1 MANKTITTSSVDLNA
16 NTTTSTHPLYG
27 TEPIKDDKIFVT
39 NVSTPNELYKFAS
52 YNTLFTLSALNQADI
67 ENTKTLLTSR
77 PHDIIIKSGGIA
89 DSNFGTHM
97 ESSANARESRRDPNN
112 AFNKTVD
119 KARLG
124 AVLGKSS
131 RTFKKDRDL
140 YFNEVTMNAIPGLN
154 EKRRLTSVT
163 QINMTII
170 EPAGITLFERMRAAA
185 ANNGYLDHLDAPY
198 LLTVE
203 FAGFDEHGNQPPGI
217 KKERLKRLIP
227 IKMTNMQ
234 LDVDQGGTVY
244 TATAIPYNEF
254 AYFDQ
259 YNYPRTSGTLFS
271 KDQKLSTVVQDLED
285 ILNRQNEDETETSGV
300 SIPDTYEISID
311 KSFNPQG
318 ITINNEFFNESPMT
332 SQSVDPGFRR
342 ALTGDTAGSNFM
354 QINSTTSVIKI
365 LEEMMK
371 ADPRFSDINFKKWKS
386 KVANTLSGVESTS
399 GTQAVYE
406 ASKNKA
412 DMWFDYF
419 RIRSSVVPT
428 EKYDLKRQTNVKKI
442 KFVVSPYRVHAY
454 SLSIPGVSTG
464 QNFKNFVYKTYNYIF
479 TGDNVDV
486 LDLGINYKVA
496 YFQSRLKDVE
506 SDASRKNKYAQSS
519 TTKKRGVD
527 NPDDTVQD
535 QNLTYRSNPGGAKSN
550 GTNKTGGGF
559 TFVDQFIDELT
570 HPLADMVN
578 IRMEILG
585 DPAWLGQSQFIPAV
599 PEKVADGVSRDDT
612 IDFWRGNLNAVWDVK
627 RGCYNPDLAE
637 PIIMLNFKM
646 PTDLDD
652 KTGIYEM
659 GSSQQGMFSGLY
671 RVVQVEHNFNGGRYT
686 NVLQLTRFNNQGVYI
701 SSPVDEYVTT
711 VSKDGTSIVGTKKE
725 ADEFAQYLKD
735 EGGGLSEVIN
745 IGRKIKDLYT
755 EAKNIFSR
763 GRL

>member
-1 MANKTITTSSVDLNA
+1 MAKTITTSSVDLNA
-16 NTTTSTHPLYG
+16 KVSKTVHPLYG
-27 TEPIKDDKIFVT
+27 EAKTKEDKKFVHD
-39 NVSTPNELYKFAS
+39 VSTPNELHKFAS
-52 YNTLFTLSALNQADI
+52 YNSLFTLSALNQADI
-67 ENTKTLLTSR
+67 ENTKTLLTGK

-89 DSNFGTHM
+89 DSNSASHA
-97 ESSANARESRRDPNN
+97 ESSANNWERQLDPNN

-119 KARLG
+119 NARMG

-131 RTFKKDRDL
+131 STFKRDRDL
-140 YFNEVTMNAIPGLN
+140 YFKEVTLNAIPGLN

-163 QINMTII
+163 QITMTII

-203 FAGFDEHGNQPPGI
+203 FAGFDELGNHPPDI
-217 KKERLKRLIP
+217 KKERLKRVIP
-227 IKMTNMQ
+227 VKMTNME
-234 LDVDQGGTVY
+234 LDVNQGGTVY

-285 ILNRQNEDETETSGV
+285 ILNRQNEDETKTSGV
-300 SIPDTYEISID
+300 SIPDKYEISID
-311 KSFNPQG
+311 ESFNPQG
-318 ITINNEFFNESPMT
+318 VTINNEFFNESPMT
-332 SQSVDPGFRR
+332 SQSVDPGFRK

-354 QINSTTSVIKI
+354 QINTTTSVIKI
-365 LEEMMK
+365 LEEAMK
-371 ADPRFSDINFKKWKS
+371 SDPKFSDINFKKWKS
-386 KVANTLSGVESTS
+386 KVADTLSAADDKG
-399 GTQAVYE
+399 GAQAVYE
-406 ASKNKA
+406 ESKNKSN
-412 DMWFDYF
+412 MWFDYF
-419 RIRSSVVPT
+419 RIRASVVPT
-428 EKYDLKRQTNVKKI
+428 EQYDLKRQTNVKKI

-464 QNFKNFVYKTYNYIF
+464 QNFKNFVYKTYDYIF

-519 TTKKRGVD
+519 TTKQRGTD

-535 QNLTYRSNPGGAKSN
+535 QNITYRGGPGLSKSN

-585 DPAWLGQSQFIPAV
+585 DPAWMGQSQFIPAV
-599 PEKVADGVSRDDT
+599 PEKVADGVSKDDT

-646 PTDLDD
+646 PTDLDNM
-652 KTGIYEM
+652 KGIYEM
-659 GSSQQGMFSGLY
+659 GSTQQGMFSGLY
-671 RVVQVEHNFNGGRYT
+671 RVIQVEHNFNSGRYT
-686 NVLQLTRFNNQGVYI
+686 NVLHLTRFNNQGVYI
-701 SSPVDEYVTT
+701 SNPVDEYVTT
-711 VSKDGTSIVGTKKE
+711 VSTTGDSYVGTKKE

-735 EGGGLSEVIN
+735 EGGSLSEVTN

-755 EAKNIFSR
+755 EAKNIFNK

>member
-1 MANKTITTSSVDLNA
+1 MAKTITTSSVDLNA
-16 NTTTSTHPLYG
+16 KVSTHFNIHNDKAK
-27 TEPIKDDKIFVT
+27 TVDNKIFVHD
-39 NVSTPNELYKFAS
+39 VSTPNELHKFAS
-52 YNTLFTLSALNQADI
+52 YNALFTLSALNQADI

-140 YFNEVTMNAIPGLN
+140 YFNEVRMNAIPGLN

-163 QINMTII
+163 QIDMTII

-217 KKERLKRLIP
+217 KKERLKRMIP

-234 LDVDQGGTVY
+234 LDVNQGGTVY

-254 AYFDQ
+254 AYLDQ

-271 KDQKLSTVVQDLED
+271 RDQKLNTVVQDLED
-285 ILNRQNEDETETSGV
+285 ILNLQNEDETKTSGV
-300 SIPDTYEISID
+300 SIPDKYEISID

-318 ITINNEFFNESPMT
+318 VTINKEFFNQSPMI
-332 SQSVDPGFRR
+332 SQAVD
-342 ALTGDTAGSNFM
+342 TGDVPVDFM
-354 QINSTTSVIKI
+354 KINTTTSVIKV
-365 LEEMMK
+365 LEEIMK
-371 ADPRFSDINFKKWKS
+371 SDPRFSDISFKQWKS
-386 KVANTLSGVESTS
+386 KVADTLSGIDAT
-399 GTQAVYE
+399 GGAQAVYE

-419 RIRSSVVPT
+419 RIRSSVVPIK
-428 EKYDLKRQTNVKKI
+428 EYDLKRQTNVKKI

-486 LDLGINYKVA
+486 LDIDINYKVA

-506 SDASRKNKYAQSS
+506 GDESRKNKYAQSS
-519 TTKKRGVD
+519 TAKQRGTD

-535 QNLTYRSNPGGAKSN
+535 QNLTYRSNPGVAKSN
-550 GTNKTGGGF
+550 STNKTGGGF

-578 IRMEILG
+578 VRMEILG

-599 PEKVADGVSRDDT
+599 PEKVADGVSKDDT

-671 RVVQVEHNFNGGRYT
+671 RVIRVEHNFNSGRYT
-686 NVLQLTRFNNQGVYI
+686 NVLHLTRFNNQGVYI
-701 SSPVDEYVTT
+701 SSPVDEYVTS
-711 VSKDGTSIVGTKKE
+711 VSSTGDSYVGTKKE

>member
-1 MANKTITTSSVDLNA
+1 MAKTITTSSVDLNA
-16 NTTTSTHPLYG
+16 KVSTHFNIHNDNAK
-27 TEPIKDDKIFVT
+27 TVDDKIFVH
-39 NVSTPNELYKFAS
+39 NVSTPNELHKFAS
-52 YNTLFTLSALNQADI
+52 YNALFTLSALNQADI

-140 YFNEVTMNAIPGLN
+140 YFNEVRMNAIPGLN

-163 QINMTII
+163 QIDMTII

-217 KKERLKRLIP
+217 KKERLKRMIP

-234 LDVDQGGTVY
+234 LDVNQGGTVY

-254 AYFDQ
+254 AYLDQ

-271 KDQKLSTVVQDLED
+271 RDQKLNTVVQDLED
-285 ILNRQNEDETETSGV
+285 ILNLQNEDETKTSGV
-300 SIPDTYEISID
+300 SIPDKYEISID

-318 ITINNEFFNESPMT
+318 VTINKEFFNQSPMI
-332 SQSVDPGFRR
+332 SQAVD
-342 ALTGDTAGSNFM
+342 TGDVPVDFM
-354 QINSTTSVIKI
+354 KINTTTSVIKV
-365 LEEMMK
+365 LEEIMK
-371 ADPRFSDINFKKWKS
+371 SDPRFSDISFKQWKS
-386 KVANTLSGVESTS
+386 KVADTLSGIDAT
-399 GTQAVYE
+399 GGAQAVYE

-419 RIRSSVVPT
+419 RIRSSVVPIK
-428 EKYDLKRQTNVKKI
+428 EYDLKRQTNVKKI

-486 LDLGINYKVA
+486 LDIDINYKVA

-506 SDASRKNKYAQSS
+506 GDESRKNKYAQSS
-519 TTKKRGVD
+519 TAKQRGTD

-535 QNLTYRSNPGGAKSN
+535 QNLTYRSNPGLAKSN
-550 GTNKTGGGF
+550 STNKTGGGF

-578 IRMEILG
+578 VRMEILG

-599 PEKVADGVSRDDT
+599 PEKVADGVSKDDT

-671 RVVQVEHNFNGGRYT
+671 RVIRVEHNFNSGRYT
-686 NVLQLTRFNNQGVYI
+686 NVLHLTRFNNQGVYI
-701 SSPVDEYVTT
+701 SSPVDEYVTS
-711 VSKDGTSIVGTKKE
+711 VSSTGDSYVGTKKE

-745 IGRKIKDLYT
+745 IGRKIKDLYA

>member
-1 MANKTITTSSVDLNA
+1 MAKNITTSSVDLNA
-16 NTTTSTHPLYG
+16 KVSTHFNIHNDNAK
-27 TEPIKDDKIFVT
+27 TVDDKIFVH
-39 NVSTPNELYKFAS
+39 NVSTPNELHKFAS
-52 YNTLFTLSALNQADI
+52 YNALFTLSALNQADI

-97 ESSANARESRRDPNN
+97 ESSANNRESRRDPNN
-112 AFNKTVD
+112 AFNKTID
-119 KARLG
+119 KARIG

-140 YFNEVTMNAIPGLN
+140 YFNEVRMNAIPGLN

-227 IKMTNMQ
+227 IKMTNMK
-234 LDVDQGGTVY
+234 LDVNQGGTVY

-254 AYFDQ
+254 AYLDQ

-271 KDQKLSTVVQDLED
+271 RDQKLNTVVQDLED
-285 ILNRQNEDETETSGV
+285 ILNLQNEDETKTSGV
-300 SIPDTYEISID
+300 SIPDKYEISID
-311 KSFNPQG
+311 KSFDPQG
-318 ITINNEFFNESPMT
+318 VTINKEFFNQSPMI
-332 SQSVDPGFRR
+332 SQAVD
-342 ALTGDTAGSNFM
+342 TGDVPVDFM
-354 QINSTTSVIKI
+354 KINTTTSVIKV
-365 LEEMMK
+365 LEEIMK
-371 ADPRFSDINFKKWKS
+371 SDPRFSDISFKKWKS
-386 KVANTLSGVESTS
+386 KVADTLSGIDAT
-399 GTQAVYE
+399 GGAQAVYE
-406 ASKNKA
+406 ASKNKSN
-412 DMWFDYF
+412 MWFDYF

-428 EKYDLKRQTNVKKI
+428 EQYDLKRQTNVKKI

-486 LDLGINYKVA
+486 LDLDINYKVA

-506 SDASRKNKYAQSS
+506 GDESRKNKYAQSS
-519 TTKKRGVD
+519 TAKQRGTD

-535 QNLTYRSNPGGAKSN
+535 QNLTYRSNPGLAKSN
-550 GTNKTGGGF
+550 STNKTGGGF

-578 IRMEILG
+578 VRMEILG

-599 PEKVADGVSRDDT
+599 PEKVADGVSKDDT

-646 PTDLDD
+646 PTDLDN

-671 RVVQVEHNFNGGRYT
+671 RVVQVEHNFNSGRYT

-701 SSPVDEYVTT
+701 SSPVDEYVLS
-711 VSKDGTSIVGTKKE
+711 VSGTGDSYVTTKKE

-735 EGGGLSEVIN
+735 EGSGLSEVIN

>member
-1 MANKTITTSSVDLNA
+1 MAKNITTSSVDLNA
-16 NTTTSTHPLYG
+16 KVSTHFNIHNDNAK
-27 TEPIKDDKIFVT
+27 TVDDKIFVH
-39 NVSTPNELYKFAS
+39 NVSTPNELHKFAS
-52 YNTLFTLSALNQADI
+52 YNALFTLSALNQADI

-97 ESSANARESRRDPNN
+97 ESSANNRESRRDPNN
-112 AFNKTVD
+112 AFNKTID
-119 KARLG
+119 KARIG

-203 FAGFDEHGNQPPGI
+203 FQGFDVNGLPLSDV
-217 KKERLKRLIP
+217 KKERLKRMIP
-227 IKMTNMQ
+227 IKMTDMK
-234 LDVDQGGTVY
+234 LDVNQGGTVY

-254 AYFDQ
+254 AYLDQ

-271 KDQKLSTVVQDLED
+271 GDQKLNTVVQDLED
-285 ILNRQNEDETETSGV
+285 ILNLQNEDETKTSGV
-300 SIPDTYEISID
+300 SIPDKYEISID

-318 ITINNEFFNESPMT
+318 VTINKEFFNQSPMI
-332 SQSVDPGFRR
+332 SQAVD
-342 ALTGDTAGSNFM
+342 TGDVPVDFM
-354 QINSTTSVIKI
+354 KINTTTSVIKV
-365 LEEMMK
+365 LEEIMK
-371 ADPRFSDINFKKWKS
+371 SDPRFSDISFKKWKS
-386 KVANTLSGVESTS
+386 KVADTLSGVDAT
-399 GTQAVYE
+399 GGAQAVYE

-428 EKYDLKRQTNVKKI
+428 EQYDLKRQTNVKKI

-486 LDLGINYKVA
+486 LDLDINYKVA

-506 SDASRKNKYAQSS
+506 GDESRKNKYAQSS
-519 TTKKRGVD
+519 TAKQRGTD

-535 QNLTYRSNPGGAKSN
+535 QNLTYRSNPGLAKSN
-550 GTNKTGGGF
+550 STNKTGGGF

-578 IRMEILG
+578 VRMEILG

-599 PEKVADGVSRDDT
+599 PEKVADGVSKDDT

-671 RVVQVEHNFNGGRYT
+671 RVVQVEHNFNSGRYT

-711 VSKDGTSIVGTKKE
+711 VSSTGDSYVGTKKE

-735 EGGGLSEVIN
+735 EGGSLSEVIN

>member
-1 MANKTITTSSVDLNA
+1 
-16 NTTTSTHPLYG
+16 
-27 TEPIKDDKIFVT
+27 
-39 NVSTPNELYKFAS
+39 
-52 YNTLFTLSALNQADI
+52 
-67 ENTKTLLTSR
+67 
-77 PHDIIIKSGGIA
+77 
-89 DSNFGTHM
+89 
-97 ESSANARESRRDPNN
+97 
-112 AFNKTVD
+112 
-119 KARLG
+119 
-124 AVLGKSS
+124 
-131 RTFKKDRDL
+131 
-140 YFNEVTMNAIPGLN
+140 
-154 EKRRLTSVT
+154 
-163 QINMTII
+163 
-170 EPAGITLFERMRAAA
+170 
-185 ANNGYLDHLDAPY
+185 
-198 LLTVE
+198 
-203 FAGFDEHGNQPPGI
+203 
-217 KKERLKRLIP
+217 
-227 IKMTNMQ
+227 
-234 LDVDQGGTVY
+234 
-244 TATAIPYNEF
+244 
-254 AYFDQ
+254 
-259 YNYPRTSGTLFS
+259 
-271 KDQKLSTVVQDLED
+271 
-285 ILNRQNEDETETSGV
+285 
-300 SIPDTYEISID
+300 
-311 KSFNPQG
+311 
-318 ITINNEFFNESPMT
+318 
-332 SQSVDPGFRR
+332 
-342 ALTGDTAGSNFM
+342 LTGDTAGSNFM

-386 KVANTLSGVESTS
+386 KVSNTLSGVESV
-399 GTQAVYE
+399 GGEQAVYE

-506 SDASRKNKYAQSS
+506 SDASRKNKYSQSS

-527 NPDDTVQD
+527 NPDDIVQD

-599 PEKVADGVSRDDT
+599 PEKVADGVSQDDT
-612 IDFWRGNLNAVWDVK
+612 IDFWRGSLNAVWDVK

-659 GSSQQGMFSGLY
+659 GSSQQVMFSGLY

>member
-1 MANKTITTSSVDLNA
+1 MAKNITTSSVDLNA
-16 NTTTSTHPLYG
+16 KVSTHFNIPNDNAK
-27 TEPIKDDKIFVT
+27 TVDDKIFVH
-39 NVSTPNELYKFAS
+39 NVSTPNELHKFAS
-52 YNTLFTLSALNQADI
+52 YNALFTLSALNQADI

-97 ESSANARESRRDPNN
+97 ESSANNRESRRDPNN
-112 AFNKTVD
+112 AFNKTID
-119 KARLG
+119 KARIG

-217 KKERLKRLIP
+217 KKERLKRMIP

-234 LDVDQGGTVY
+234 LDVNQGGTVY
-244 TATAIPYNEF
+244 TATAVPYNEF
-254 AYFDQ
+254 AYLDQ

-271 KDQKLSTVVQDLED
+271 RDQKLNTVVQDLED
-285 ILNRQNEDETETSGV
+285 ILNLQNEDETKTSGV
-300 SIPDTYEISID
+300 SIPDKYEISID

-318 ITINNEFFNESPMT
+318 VTINKEFFNQSPMI
-332 SQSVDPGFRR
+332 SQAVD
-342 ALTGDTAGSNFM
+342 TGDVPVDFM
-354 QINSTTSVIKI
+354 KINTTTSVIKV
-365 LEEMMK
+365 LEEIMK
-371 ADPRFSDINFKKWKS
+371 SDPRFSDISFKQWKS
-386 KVANTLSGVESTS
+386 KVADTLSGIDAT
-399 GTQAVYE
+399 GGAQAVYE

-428 EKYDLKRQTNVKKI
+428 EQYDLKRQTNVKKI

-486 LDLGINYKVA
+486 LDIDINYKVA

-506 SDASRKNKYAQSS
+506 GDESRKNKYAQSS
-519 TTKKRGVD
+519 TAKQRGVD

-535 QNLTYRSNPGGAKSN
+535 QNLTYRSNPGLAKSN
-550 GTNKTGGGF
+550 STNKTGGGF

-578 IRMEILG
+578 VRMEILG

-599 PEKVADGVSRDDT
+599 PEKVADGVSKDDT

-652 KTGIYEM
+652 KQGIYEM

-671 RVVQVEHNFNGGRYT
+671 RVIRVEHNFNSGRYT
-686 NVLQLTRFNNQGVYI
+686 NVLHLTRFNNQGVYI
-701 SSPVDEYVTT
+701 SSPVDEYVLS
-711 VSKDGTSIVGTKKE
+711 VSGTGDSYVTTKKE